1 MPAKPLHALPLALV
15 ILASAPASSE
25 VLDAGAAGFTTRHA
39 LTIQAGRAEVYR
51 AAVGDVARWWSD
63 GLTASGRA
71 ANLRLEA
78 RPQGCFC
85 ERLGPDDAGIV
96 HMTVTFVN
104 PGVMLRLSGGLG
116 PLGLMGV
123 AGNLT
128 WEFRDV
134 EDVTEVVW
142 TYAVGGWLPEGAH
155 AMADA
160 VDTALGEQV
169 ERLKA
174 YIEHGAA
181 GAAGDGAQ

>member
-1 MPAKPLHALPLALV
+1 MPAQPLHALPLALV
-15 ILASAPASSE
+15 LLAAAPAAAE
-25 VLDAGAAGFTTRHA
+25 VVDVGAAGFTTRHA
-39 LTIQAGRAEVYR
+39 VTIQAGRAEVYR
-51 AAVGDVARWWSD
+51 AAVGEVARWWSD

-85 ERLGPDDAGIV
+85 ERLGPPEAGIV

-128 WEFRDV
+128 WEFR
-134 EDVTEVVW
+134 EAEAMTEVVW
-142 TYAVGGWLPEGAH
+142 TYAVGGWLPEGAD

-160 VDTALGEQV
+160 VDAALGEQV
-169 ERLKA
+169 GRLKA
-174 YIEHGAA
+174 YVEDGAA
-181 GAAGDGAQ
+181 AGEGAQ